1 MYYASSIAMDSSI
14 TSISSP
20 HLRSQPPIDYNSYLT
35 VMENSQTLVRS
46 TCFILL
52 IYLLVHIPY
61 WLYEFFD
68 NEILSH
74 LKDLF
79 FLCHMIKPFC
89 YMLTNEKYRHH
100 VWAVLKCR
108 TFRMLPTLLRRKS
121 HLITLSNTNSFS
133 IPNNY

>member
-1 MYYASSIAMDSSI
+1 MYYAASLTMESSI

-20 HLRSQPPIDYNSYLT
+20 HSRSTPAIDYSSYLT

-46 TCFILL
+46 TCLILL
-52 IYLLVHIPY
+52 IYFLVHIPY

-68 NEILSH
+68 SELLSH

-79 FLCHMIKPFC
+79 FLCHVFKPFC

-100 VWAVLKCR
+100 VWAILQCR
-108 TFRMLPTLLRRKS
+108 TFRTLPTLLRRKS
-121 HLITLSNTNSFS
+121 RLLSSSNSNSFS
-133 IPNNY
+133 VPNNY